1 MPGFWEAEGR
11 VLQVFAQGHPLLGN
25 GPLWKEVGGR
35 GRRGAW
41 CGQSRARVWQK
52 RLACA
57 FSPDKMER
65 GWGVE
70 RELAREKAAA
80 PHLMYF

>member
-1 MPGFWEAEGR
+1 MQGPRTKLGKSIAEA
-11 VLQVFAQGHPLLGN
+11 
-25 GPLWKEVGGR
+25 
-35 GRRGAW
+35 
-41 CGQSRARVWQK
+41 
-52 RLACA
+52 LACA

-65 GWGVE
+65 GWGAE